1 VKAHSIDRWRRHP
14 VDTVRLR
21 RVRRVLSLA
30 LIGWLGVGVASCS
43 SGTGPLAGS
52 FCAGIRHD
60 AAVLHQA
67 AGGVSTFTGTHD
79 GLGDA
84 GLDAASTNLFHA
96 LGGSDQADKVRAVAE
111 VHAACSRL
119 RLW

>member
-1 VKAHSIDRWRRHP
+1 M
-14 VDTVRLR
+14 RLR

-30 LIGWLGVGVASCS
+30 LIGSLGVAMASCS
-43 SGTGPLAGS
+43 SGPAPLAGP

-67 AGGVSTFTGTHD
+67 AGGVSRFTGTHD

-84 GLDAASTNLFHA
+84 GLDAASTDLIHA
-96 LGGSDQADKVRAVAE
+96 LGGSDGADKVRAVAE

-119 RLW
+119 GLW

>member
-1 VKAHSIDRWRRHP
+1 VAHSVDRWRRHP

-21 RVRRVLSLA
+21 RLTRVLSLA
-30 LIGWLGVGVASCS
+30 LLGSLGVAMASCS
-43 SGTGPLAGS
+43 SGPGPLAGS

-60 AAVLHQA
+60 AAVLHRA

-84 GLDAASTNLFHA
+84 GLDAASTDLFHA
-96 LGGSDQADKVRAVAE
+96 LAGSDRADKVRAVAE

-119 RLW
+119 GLW